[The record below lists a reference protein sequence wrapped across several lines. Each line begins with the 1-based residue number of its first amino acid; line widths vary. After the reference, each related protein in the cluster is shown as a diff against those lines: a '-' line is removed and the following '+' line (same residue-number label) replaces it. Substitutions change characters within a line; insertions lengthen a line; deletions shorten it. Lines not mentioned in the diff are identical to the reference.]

1 MVVLSAVD
9 LCVWCAV
16 AWQLIP
22 PCLPSSSHIW
32 LGLSPETCLESA
44 ETEIERGAPEE
55 GHTQRAAD
63 KEGSVCSQLKTYRL
77 DCEGDLEIPT
87 SYFLWEFVTTIGH

>member
-1 MVVLSAVD
+1 MLLFVVVLHAVD
-9 LCVWCAV
+9 LCLWCAV
-16 AWQLIP
+16 ARQLIP

-32 LGLSPETCLESA
+32 SGLSPETCLESA

-63 KEGSVCSQLKTYRL
+63 FCVEQGRFRL
-77 DCEGDLEIPT
+77 SSAAQIRT
-87 SYFLWEFVTTIGH
+87 